1 MENSEQYLSYLSAF
15 AVTYGLKLIGAL
27 AALIIGLWIISM
39 LTRSLVR
46 VMQNRNVD
54 ESLRGFFK
62 TLFNITLKILLIISI
77 ASMVGIQTTSFIALL
92 GAAGLALGMA
102 LSGTL
107 QNFAGGVMILLFK
120 PFKAGDLIEAQGY
133 LGTVREIQIF
143 NTILK
148 TPDNKKVIVPNAK
161 LTSDNIINYSATGT
175 RRVELTIGVSYG
187 DDLDKVRSV
196 LQTIID
202 EDSRVLKDPASQIA
216 VKELAD
222 SSVNFVF
229 RVWVNTADYWNV
241 FLETTEKVKKRFDA
255 EGICIPFPQ
264 RDIHVYETK

>member
-1 MENSEQYLSYLSAF
+1 MDESTVSQIQDLVITL
-15 AVTYGLKLIGAL
+15 GWKIL
-27 AALIIGLWIISM
+27 AAIII
-39 LTRSLVR
+39 LVVGR
-46 VMQNRNVD
+46 WVAKLVKKLVTKLLNKRNV
-54 ESLRGFFK
+54 EGTIVSFV
-62 TLFNITLKILLIISI
+62 S
-77 ASMVGIQTTSFIALL
+77 SMVYIALMAFIVIAAIAKLGYETTSFVAIL
-92 GAAGLALGMA
+92 GAAGLAIGFA
-102 LSGTL
+102 LKGTL
-107 QNFAGGVMILLFK
+107 ANFASGFLLLLFHPFKKGDYIEGGGVS
-120 PFKAGDLIEAQGY
+120 GVVD
-133 LGTVREIQIF
+133 EIQIF
-143 NTILK
+143 TTILK

-255 EGICIPFPQ
+255 EGISIPFPQ